1 MENKETKTKVLVVDD
16 DKRILQILKLYLVKD
31 GYDVITCERGDEAID
46 PALDPELGIVILD
59 SFEQYENASLSILFT
74 EFGIDTLVNSVQYQN
89 APSMLVTG

>member
-59 SFEQYENASLSILFT
+59 IMLPGMDGWEVLENIRRSSSVPVILLT
-74 EFGIDTLVNSVQYQN
+74 
-89 APSMLVTG
+89 A